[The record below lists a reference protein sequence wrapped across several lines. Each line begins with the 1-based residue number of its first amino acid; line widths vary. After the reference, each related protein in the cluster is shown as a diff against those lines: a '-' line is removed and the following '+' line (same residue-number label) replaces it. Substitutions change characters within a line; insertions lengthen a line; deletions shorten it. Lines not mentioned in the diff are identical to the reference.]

1 MWNRPAPYIDDSD
14 DSATRP
20 FSSAETP
27 AQQPARVRSALRRAL
42 RVLIP
47 TVVAGAVVIGFAAMA
62 LGNHV
67 PRIGTTASTRA
78 SATTGK
84 TAGAL
89 RPTSDCGPL
98 PSGAGTGA
106 ALYTQQVT
114 QPSGTG
120 TGAGTG
126 TGTGTAAGADGNSPT
141 QIRAPGPPTVKDD
154 TSPPAITNPPAAPAA
169 PPQHVSAMKLQVCGV
184 GFHAHSTVRFSLS
197 RAGGAPDVQIP
208 GAGVTTD
215 GNGSFSA
222 QVPAVLPAQ
231 CGIVQ
236 LQAKDAQGTTA
247 TMVVHSFMRAGANS
261 TASSSACTVP

>member
-1 MWNRPAPYIDDSD
+1 MWNRPAPYIDDSN

-27 AQQPARVRSALRRAL
+27 AQQPARVRSSLRRAL

-47 TVVAGAVVIGFAAMA
+47 TVVAGAVVIGFAAVA

-67 PRIGTTASTRA
+67 PRIGTTASSRA
-78 SATTGK
+78 GTTAG
-84 TAGAL
+84 TAAGAL
-89 RPTSDCGPL
+89 RPTSDCGSL

-106 ALYTQQVT
+106 VLYAQQAT

-120 TGAGTG
+120 AGS
-126 TGTGTAAGADGNSPT
+126 AAGANGSSPT

-154 TSPPAITNPPAAPAA
+154 TSPPAVSNPPAAPAT
-169 PPQHVSAMKLQVCGV
+169 PPQHASAVKLPVCGV

-222 QVPAVLPAQ
+222 QVSAMLPAQ

-236 LQAKDAQGTTA
+236 LQAKDTQGTTA
-247 TMVVHSFMRAGANS
+247 TMAVPSFRLAIV
-261 TASSSACTVP
+261 SSATGASVCAAP

>member
-1 MWNRPAPYIDDSD
+1 
-14 DSATRP
+14 
-20 FSSAETP
+20 
-27 AQQPARVRSALRRAL
+27 L

-47 TVVAGAVVIGFAAMA
+47 TVVAGAVVIGFAAVA
-62 LGNHV
+62 LGNRL
-67 PRIGTTASTRA
+67 PRIGTTAGTRA
-78 SATTGK
+78 GVTTGT

-120 TGAGTG
+120 T
-126 TGTGTAAGADGNSPT
+126 AAGAAGNGPT
-141 QIRAPGPPTVKDD
+141 QIRAPGPATVKDE
-154 TSPPAITNPPAAPAA
+154 TSPPAITNPSAA
-169 PPQHVSAMKLQVCGV
+169 PPQHVSAVNMQVCGV

-222 QVPAVLPAQ
+222 QVSAMLPAQ

-247 TMVVHSFMRAGANS
+247 TMAVSSFQLAGA
-261 TASSSACTVP
+261 SSATGSIACAVP

>member
-27 AQQPARVRSALRRAL
+27 AQRPARVRSALRRAL

-47 TVVAGAVVIGFAAMA
+47 TVVAGAVVIGFAAVA
-62 LGNHV
+62 LGNRL
-67 PRIGTTASTRA
+67 PRIGTTAGMRA
-78 SATTGK
+78 GVTTGT

-120 TGAGTG
+120 TGS
-126 TGTGTAAGADGNSPT
+126 AAGADGNSPT

-154 TSPPAITNPPAAPAA
+154 TSPPAASNPPAAPAA
-169 PPQHVSAMKLQVCGV
+169 PPEHASSMKLQVCGV

-197 RAGGAPDVQIP
+197 RAGGAPDVQFP

-222 QVPAVLPAQ
+222 QVPEVLPAQ

-236 LQAKDAQGTTA
+236 LQAKDTQGTTA
-247 TMVVHSFMRAGANS
+247 TMVVSSFQLAGA
-261 TASSSACTVP
+261 SSATGSIACAVP

>member
-1 MWNRPAPYIDDSD
+1 MRNRPAPYIDDSD
-14 DSATRP
+14 DSDDSTTLP

-27 AQQPARVRSALRRAL
+27 AQQPARVQSSLRRAL

-47 TVVAGAVVIGFAAMA
+47 TVVAGAVVIGFAAVA

-78 SATTGK
+78 GATTGT
-84 TAGAL
+84 TAGAV

-98 PSGAGTGA
+98 PSGTGAGA

-114 QPSGTG
+114 QP
-120 TGAGTG
+120 AG
-126 TGTGTAAGADGNSPT
+126 TGTGTAAGAGGNSPT

-154 TSPPAITNPPAAPAA
+154 TVPPAITNPPAAPAA
-169 PPQHVSAMKLQVCGV
+169 PPQHASAVNLQVCGV
-184 GFHAHSTVRFSLS
+184 GFYAHSAVRFSLS
-197 RAGGAPDVQIP
+197 RAGGTAGVQIP
-208 GAGVTTD
+208 GAVVTTD

-222 QVPAVLPAQ
+222 QIPVVLPAH
-231 CGIVQ
+231 CGNVQ

-247 TMVVHSFMRAGANS
+247 TMVVHSIMRAS
-261 TASSSACTVP
+261 ASPAASACTVP

>member
-20 FSSAETP
+20 FSSAETL

-47 TVVAGAVVIGFAAMA
+47 TVVAGAVVIGFAAVA
-62 LGNHV
+62 LGNHL
-67 PRIGTTASTRA
+67 PRIGTTAGMRA
-78 SATTGK
+78 GVTAGT

-114 QPSGTG
+114 QPSS
-120 TGAGTG
+120 
-126 TGTGTAAGADGNSPT
+126 TGTAAGADGNSPT

-154 TSPPAITNPPAAPAA
+154 TSPPAITNPPAAQAA
-169 PPQHVSAMKLQVCGV
+169 PPQHVSAVKLQVCGV

-197 RAGGAPDVQIP
+197 RADGTADVQIP

-261 TASSSACTVP
+261 TASSSVCAVP

>member
-14 DSATRP
+14 DSATHP
-20 FSSAETP
+20 FSPAETP

-47 TVVAGAVVIGFAAMA
+47 TVVAGAVVIGFAAVA
-62 LGNHV
+62 LGNRL

-78 SATTGK
+78 GVTTGT

-120 TGAGTG
+120 TG
-126 TGTGTAAGADGNSPT
+126 TGTAAGADGNGPT

-154 TSPPAITNPPAAPAA
+154 TSPPAITNPPATPAA
-169 PPQHVSAMKLQVCGV
+169 PPQHASAVKLQVCGV

-197 RAGGAPDVQIP
+197 RAGGAPDVQIL
-208 GAGVTTD
+208 GAVVTTD

-231 CGIVQ
+231 CGIAQ

-247 TMVVHSFMRAGANS
+247 TMVVPSFQLAGAS
-261 TASSSACTVP
+261 SATSSSVCAVP

>member
-20 FSSAETP
+20 FSSAETL

-47 TVVAGAVVIGFAAMA
+47 TVVAGTVVIGFAAVA
-62 LGNHV
+62 LGNHL
-67 PRIGTTASTRA
+67 PRIGTTAGTRPGV
-78 SATTGK
+78 TTGT

-114 QPSGTG
+114 QPSGTS
-120 TGAGTG
+120 TGP
-126 TGTGTAAGADGNSPT
+126 AAGADGNGPT

-169 PPQHVSAMKLQVCGV
+169 PAAPPQHASAMKLQVCGV

-197 RAGGAPDVQIP
+197 RADGTADVQIP

-222 QVPAVLPAQ
+222 QVPAMLPAQ

-247 TMVVHSFMRAGANS
+247 TMVAPSFQLAIVRS
-261 TASSSACTVP
+261 TTNSSACTVP

>member
-47 TVVAGAVVIGFAAMA
+47 TVVAGAVVIGFAAVA
-62 LGNHV
+62 LGNHL
-67 PRIGTTASTRA
+67 PRIGTTAGTRA
-78 SATTGK
+78 GVTTST

-120 TGAGTG
+120 TGS
-126 TGTGTAAGADGNSPT
+126 AAGADGNSPT

-154 TSPPAITNPPAAPAA
+154 TSPPAITNPPAAP
-169 PPQHVSAMKLQVCGV
+169 PQHASAVKLQVCGV

-215 GNGSFSA
+215 DNGSFSA
-222 QVPAVLPAQ
+222 QVPAMLPAQ

-247 TMVVHSFMRAGANS
+247 TMVVSSFQLAGA
-261 TASSSACTVP
+261 SSAAGASACAVP